1 METYTAKG
9 KKVKVLGQAAGWY
22 KVATLDG
29 KEEFSVRK
37 KDLAP
42 VEHKEAKKEA
52 KEGLRQAGVAAY
64 DPERYVRG
72 LAKTPKGNQTLDVDD
87 HAAKLLR
94 GLELPKMYEV
104 LGAELARLSGPEV
117 LSKKMQ
123 KELDTEW
130 EADALASFFEWRWE
144 GLNPGMQRMNAG
156 NVLRKALKN

>member
-1 METYTAKG
+1 METYMAKG
-9 KKVKVLGQAAGWY
+9 KEAKVLGKAAGWY

-42 VEHKEAKKEA
+42 VGYKEA
-52 KEGLRQAGVAAY
+52 KEGLRRAGVAAY

-104 LGAELARLSGPEV
+104 LGAELAKLSGPEV

-156 NVLRKALKN
+156 NVLRKALNA